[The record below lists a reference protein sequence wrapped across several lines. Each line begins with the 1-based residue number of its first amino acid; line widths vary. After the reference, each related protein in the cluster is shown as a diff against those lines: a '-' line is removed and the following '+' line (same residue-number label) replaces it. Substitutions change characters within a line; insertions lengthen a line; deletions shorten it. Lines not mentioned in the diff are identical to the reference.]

1 MRNTA
6 VQFAIIGLACVGH
19 KLAAAPPIR
28 LSDSSETTYVGP
40 TSSIDYARPIAT
52 GDLDGDGFDEVI
64 IGASRAT
71 GGLISRVFVI
81 RGSTD
86 ATARGVVD
94 LATQPPSQ
102 VILGAT
108 VDDNLGSS
116 IATGDVTGDGL
127 DDLLLCAS
135 NASFGARTRSGLAYL
150 IHGGASFFASPT
162 RNLAQAGTWNVRFA
176 GPTAGGDMGGRNAFG
191 GLDTQACAIGNLNND
206 AFGDLV
212 FGVHLANGGATES
225 GRVVVRMGAPFF
237 NGTTIDLSISVVGIV
252 VVNGDG
258 QFDELGDAVATG
270 DITGDGIDELIIPNG
285 YFSQTLFDSEGAVHI
300 YRGRTAW
307 PSSFSLASSPADITL
322 LGNRGYDALGE
333 SAAIGDFDNDG
344 IADLIAAAPGGELG
358 AFTNQIGDG
367 LIYGMRGRT
376 AWQTGTHLIDFASA
390 TPDFMLVGDPQKE
403 LGSSLAIGDINGDG
417 YADVLAGE
425 WFGGPINNGVVE
437 VLLGRAIAG
446 SPTFFASIDTDLRIE
461 GSVAQDRISFAL
473 AGGDSDGDA
482 RDEIIIGAP
491 FNSGGRG
498 TVYVARVRYGDIDL
512 DDDVDASDAATIL
525 DCLHGP
531 DVPVGYECL
540 PADANADQD
549 VDVADIAALQ
559 RAATA
564 P

>member
-1 MRNTA
+1 M
-6 VQFAIIGLACVGH
+6 AIICFACYVQA
-19 KLAAAPPIR
+19 LDAAPPTR
-28 LSDSSETTYVGP
+28 LSDSSGTTYVGP
-40 TSSIDYARPIAT
+40 AAGVDYARPIAA
-52 GDLDGDGFDEVI
+52 GDLDGDGFDEVM

-71 GGLISRVFVI
+71 GGLISRVFVV
-81 RGSTD
+81 RGDPD
-86 ATARGVVD
+86 ATARGSID
-94 LATQPPSQ
+94 LAVQPASQ

-116 IATGDVTGDGL
+116 IATGDVNGDGI

-150 IHGGASFFASPT
+150 IHGGATFFASPT

-176 GPTAGGDMGGRNAFG
+176 GPVIGGDMGGRNAFG
-191 GLDTQACAIGNLNND
+191 GLDTHACAIGNLNND

-252 VVNGDG
+252 VVNGEG

-285 YFSQTLFDSEGAVHI
+285 YFSQTFFDSEGAVHVF
-300 YRGRTAW
+300 RGRTSW
-307 PSSFSLASSPADITL
+307 SGSFSLASSPADITL
-322 LGNRGYDALGE
+322 FGNRPYDALGE
-333 SAAIGDFDNDG
+333 TAAIGDFDNDG
-344 IADLIAAAPGGELG
+344 IADLVAAAPGGELG

-376 AWQTGTHLIDFASA
+376 AWQTGTHLIDFAFDA
-390 TPDFMLVGDPQKE
+390 PDFMLVGDPQKE
-403 LGSSLAIGDINGDG
+403 LGSSLAIGDVNGDG
-417 YADVLAGE
+417 NADVLAGE
-425 WFGGPINNGVVE
+425 WFGGPSNNGVVE
-437 VLLGRAIAG
+437 VLLGRPVAG
-446 SPTFFASIDTDLRIE
+446 SPTYFASVDTDLRIE
-461 GSVAQDRISFAL
+461 GSAAQDRISFAL
-473 AGGDSDGDA
+473 AGGDSDDDG

-498 TVYVARVRYGDIDL
+498 TVYVARVRYGDLDF
-512 DDDVDASDAATIL
+512 DDDVDASDGATVL
-525 DCLHGP
+525 DCLLGP

-540 PADANADQD
+540 PADSNADRD
-549 VDVADIAALQ
+549 VDMADIAAFQ